1 MSSSLAQQRRI
12 EARPSALSLDL
23 GDSCSRLLADPAAT
37 HALPPTARS
46 VLEQWASGQGSSK
59 RRPQKL
65 LQALSDLLIIRSLT
79 IAVAAHFRPLLV
91 DLAARL
97 VSHGENDSW
106 QDQRSL
112 AILYAFANLL
122 APFPEI
128 YP

>member
-1 MSSSLAQQRRI
+1 MSSLPQQRRI

-23 GDSCSRLLADPAAT
+23 GDSCSRLLADPAA
-37 HALPPTARS
+37 ALAVPPTARA
-46 VLEQWASGQGSSK
+46 VLEQWASGQGSSHK
-59 RRPQKL
+59 KPQKL
-65 LQALSDLLIIRSLT
+65 LQCLSNLLIIRKLT
-79 IAVAAHFRPLLV
+79 IAVAAHFRPLLL

-97 VSHGENDSW
+97 LPIAEADSW
-106 QDQRSL
+106 QDERRL